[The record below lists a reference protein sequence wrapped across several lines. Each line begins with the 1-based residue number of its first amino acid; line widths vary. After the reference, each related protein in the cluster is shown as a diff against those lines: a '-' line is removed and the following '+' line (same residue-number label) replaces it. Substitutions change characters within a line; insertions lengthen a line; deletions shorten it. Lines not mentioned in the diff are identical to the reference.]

1 MPRPTAL
8 PPPRVPDPMLA
19 PPLRWGVLG
28 PGWIAERFVGSLRR
42 GTRQPVVA
50 VASRDLGRAEAFAA
64 RWGVDRAH
72 GSYQALVED
81 PEVDVVYVATPHNA
95 HRPCALLAIEA
106 GRHTLVEKPL
116 ALNAAE
122 VEELAAAARA
132 NGVFL
137 MEALWTVFLPKFDV
151 LRQVLADG
159 LLGEV
164 RSVLADNGEHFGSE
178 HRIMRA
184 DLAGGPLLDL
194 GTYPVTLAT
203 TVLGPAE
210 RVLASG
216 QPAPSGVNGQASIL
230 ASHAG
235 GAQSVLHTTLFSD
248 TPTGATIAGTEAT
261 VTIAGPFYQPG
272 DFRMRFWD
280 GATLDHRE
288 PAAGH
293 TALHFQA
300 AHLAAAVGD
309 GLLESPLRPLAASLA
324 TIRVIDEV
332 RRQLGIVFA
341 EEARPG

>member
-1 MPRPTAL
+1 MAPPTAL
-8 PPPRVPDPMLA
+8 PPPRTPDPMLA

-42 GTRQPVVA
+42 STRQPVVA
-50 VASRDLGRAEAFAA
+50 VASRDLGRAQAFAA
-64 RWGVDRAH
+64 RWDVDRAY
-72 GSYQALVED
+72 GGYRALVED

-116 ALNAAE
+116 ALNATE
-122 VEELAAAARA
+122 VEELAAAARDH
-132 NGVFL
+132 GVFL

-159 LLGEV
+159 LLGQV
-164 RSVLADNGEHFGSE
+164 RSVLADNGEHFGPE

-194 GTYPVTLAT
+194 GTYPVALAT
-203 TVLGPAE
+203 MVLGPAE

-230 ASHAG
+230 VTHAG
-235 GAQSVLHTTLFSD
+235 GGQSVLHTTLFSD
-248 TPTGATIAGTEAT
+248 TPTAATIAGTEAT
-261 VTIAGPFYQPG
+261 ATIPGPFYQPG
-272 DFRMRFWD
+272 DLRVRFLD
-280 GATLDHRE
+280 GAALDHRE

-300 AHLAAAVGD
+300 AHLAAAVHD
-309 GLLESPLRPLAASLA
+309 GLLESPLRPPAASLA
-324 TIRVIDEV
+324 TIRVVDEV
-332 RRQLGIVFA
+332 RGQLGIVFA
-341 EEARPG
+341 EEGPG

>member
-1 MPRPTAL
+1 MTRPSAL
-8 PPPRVPDPMLA
+8 PPPRTPDPMLA

-42 GTRQPVVA
+42 STRQQVVA
-50 VASRDLGRAEAFAA
+50 VASRDLSRAAAFAS
-64 RWGVDRAH
+64 RWGVDRAY
-72 GSYQALVED
+72 GGYQALVED
-81 PEVDVVYVATPHNA
+81 PGVDVVYVATPHNA

-122 VEELAAAARA
+122 VEELAAAARG

-137 MEALWTVFLPKFDV
+137 MEALWTLFLPRFDV

-164 RSVLADNGEHFGSE
+164 RTVLAEVGEHFGPE

-194 GTYPVTLAT
+194 GTYPVALAT
-203 TVLGPAE
+203 MVLGPAE

-216 QPAPSGVNGQASIL
+216 QPAPRGVNGQASIL
-230 ASHAG
+230 VSHAG

-248 TPTGATIAGTEAT
+248 TPTAAAIAGTEAT
-261 VTIAGPFYQPG
+261 ATLPGPFYQPG
-272 DFRMRFWD
+272 DLRVRFFD
-280 GATLDHRE
+280 GAALEHRE

-293 TALHFQA
+293 GALHFQA

-309 GLLESPLRPLAASLA
+309 GLLESPLRPLADSLT
-324 TIRVIDEV
+324 TIRVLDEV
-332 RRQLGIVFA
+332 RGQLGVVFA
-341 EEARPG
+341 EEAR